1 MVKQLLSKGY
11 KGPKI
16 LEILL
21 VRHNISLS
29 ASSLTRY
36 RKLWGLRHCDIPQP
50 TQVELS
56 PQIRAS
62 IMSSH
67 SKGLNLQ
74 EIQARLAKE
83 TGITVHLRT
92 VKRYLRRLRL
102 KLNVNDLTEGNVTL
116 SQVYKAID
124 HIQRYLLHNNTGY
137 RRMKTLLMRNYNIRI
152 PRQVVYNVLRDIDPE
167 AMTACLR
174 QTCKR
179 RVFRTYGPNH
189 VWSIDGHDKLK
200 RFGIAVYG
208 VIDAWS

>member
-1 MVKQLLSKGY
+1 MDADQTTTDESEHSGTDDSPYNSDNESRSEDEEPGELETIASEDFVQDMVKQLLSKGY

-116 SQVYKAID
+116 SQVYEAID

-137 RRMKTLLMRNYNIRI
+137 RQMKTLLMRNYNIRI
-152 PRQVVYNVLRDIDPE
+152 P
-167 AMTACLR
+167 
-174 QTCKR
+174 
-179 RVFRTYGPNH
+179 
-189 VWSIDGHDKLK
+189 
-200 RFGIAVYG
+200 
-208 VIDAWS
+208 